1 MLSNDIIAQSMKQR
15 IEQVVTN
22 LMEEYPFFK
31 EDIDYSEMVKY
42 LTIVFKQNLP
52 VAEFNRMP
60 DGQLEEQCSL
70 IMATEMLSKIGDE
83 LSPAQ
88 MAIFD
93 EAVQGG

>member
-1 MLSNDIIAQSMKQR
+1 MLSNDVIPQSMRQR

-42 LTIVFKQNLP
+42 LTIVFGQNLP
-52 VAEFNRMP
+52 LAEFNRMP
-60 DGQLEEQCSL
+60 DGQLKKQCRL

>member
-1 MLSNDIIAQSMKQR
+1 MLSNDVIPQSMRQR
-15 IEQVVTN
+15 IEQIVTG

-42 LTIVFKQNLP
+42 LTLVFGQNLP
-52 VAEFNRMP
+52 VAEFNRIP
-60 DGQLEEQCSL
+60 DGQLKEQCSL